1 MAKTDPTFL
10 PEEILVIR
18 TLMSPLHSILARVS
32 LLTEATPKIITVD
45 PTITVV
51 KALKW
56 TKINKDTKEITELLT
71 TETSEEAEAKTKV
84 KDMKTKKVEET
95 TM

>member
-18 TLMSPLHSILARVS
+18 TLTSPLHSILAKVS

-45 PTITVV
+45 PTTTVV

-56 TKINKDTKEITELLT
+56 IKIKDTKEITELLT
-71 TETSEEAEAKTKV
+71 TETSVEAEEVKTKV